1 MELPIR
7 FCLRLGTNR
16 HYSLNRKEARQ
27 MNLER
32 IGALHE
38 ARLMADL
45 LLELPTQENFARY
58 RKSVI
63 TVSRIFDC
71 SFEEATHM
79 IRNLVDNNL

>member
-1 MELPIR
+1 
-7 FCLRLGTNR
+7 
-16 HYSLNRKEARQ
+16 

-45 LLELPTQENFARY
+45 LLELPTEDNFQRY

-63 TVSRIFDC
+63 HVSRVFDC
-71 SFEEATHM
+71 SFEEATRV
-79 IRNLVDNNL
+79 IRKLVENQF

>member
-1 MELPIR
+1 M
-7 FCLRLGTNR
+7 T
-16 HYSLNRKEARQ
+16 
-27 MNLER
+27 LER

-45 LLELPTQENFARY
+45 LLELPTEENFQRY

-63 TVSRIFDC
+63 HVSRVFDC

-79 IRNLVDNNL
+79 IRNLVDNKF